1 MECNFNLNRR
11 LCAIAFAD
19 VAGFS
24 RLVSLH
30 EAETLQQWREIKSEV
45 IVPLT
50 TRQRGRIVEVM
61 GDGVLVEFASAVN
74 AVQWAI
80 DVQKAVRDQPHPDA
94 LPGLTLRI
102 GINVED
108 VIDDGG
114 LLQGEGV
121 NIAARIHQAAAPGQI
136 VVTAHVRD
144 YVLNRLAVVLRDLGT
159 PVLKNIL
166 RQVRVYS
173 VEWMGQLAPGT
184 TMAQPY
190 LQWSTRPTVAV
201 LPFRTVGGAEVD
213 QYFGEGITEDIIT
226 GLSQSRAL
234 YVIARN
240 STLHYR
246 ERNTDLRQIAAEL
259 DVRYVLD
266 GSVRRRGDQLR
277 INAELTDVTLS
288 RAVWSER
295 YDGTSE
301 NLFEFQDRIAS
312 CIVGALEPGLQAAE
326 AARIR
331 ERPTDS
337 LDAYDCVLKAA
348 SLLYR
353 FTPESFR
360 LSAELLDRA
369 IELDP
374 DYAQAHAWRAWRL
387 NFWCGEGLSSCLA
400 ADQAVALA
408 TARRAAE
415 LDPGDAFV
423 LAVAGH
429 VVAFLG
435 RQPEEAE
442 ELFATALAINE
453 NSAFAWALSALTLS
467 YLGRGAEAMDRLR
480 NAWRLSPFDPLNFY
494 FWIAAGIAEFVSGRH
509 TEAVAWLRKS
519 HRANGRFVAG
529 LRMLAASLALSG
541 EIEAAREAGRALLAA
556 DPQFSVGRL
565 LAWYP
570 FRRPEDLR
578 RLGEGLRL
586 AGLPD

>member
-1 MECNFNLNRR
+1 
-11 LCAIAFAD
+11 
-19 VAGFS
+19 
-24 RLVSLH
+24 
-30 EAETLQQWREIKSEV
+30 
-45 IVPLT
+45 
-50 TRQRGRIVEVM
+50 M

-80 DVQKAVRDQPHPDA
+80 DVQKAVRDQPHPEA

-114 LLQGEGV
+114 LLQGDGV

-144 YVLNRLAVVLRDLGT
+144 YVLNRLAIVLRDLGT
-159 PVLKNIL
+159 PMLKNIL

-173 VEWMGQLAPGT
+173 VEWMGQAAHGT
-184 TMAQPY
+184 PAAQPH

-201 LPFRTVGGAEVD
+201 LPFRTVGGTEVD
-213 QYFGEGITEDIIT
+213 RYFGEGITEDIIT

-234 YVIARN
+234 YVIART

-246 ERNTDLRQIAAEL
+246 DRTTDLRQIAAEL

-277 INAELTDVTLS
+277 ISAELTDVTLS

-353 FTPESFR
+353 FTPESYR

-369 IELDP
+369 VELDP

-387 NFWCGEGLSSCLA
+387 NFWCGEGLSPCLA
-400 ADQAVALA
+400 SDQALALA

-442 ELFATALAINE
+442 ELFASALAINE

-467 YLGRGAEAMDRLR
+467 YLGHGAEAMDRLR

-494 FWIAAGIAEFVSGRH
+494 FWIAAGIAEFVSGRY

-529 LRMLAASLALSG
+529 IRMLAASLALAG
-541 EIEAAREAGRALLAA
+541 EVEAAREAGRALLAA
-556 DPQFSVGRL
+556 DPHFSVARL

-570 FRRPEDLR
+570 FRRTEDLQ